1 MGGQDSDIA
10 IRIRGL
16 RTAFGKQVIH
26 DGLDLDVRRGE
37 VIGVVGGSGTG
48 KSVLLRTIVGLNK
61 PTAGT
66 IEVLDRPV
74 PGASREEMLELE
86 KRWGVLFQDGALF
99 SSLTVEENIEVPL
112 KEHTAMAHDFRKEI
126 AALKLRMVGLPMS
139 ACHKYPSQRSGG
151 MRKRAGLARA
161 LAHDPDVLFLDEP
174 TAGLDPIGAAAFDQL
189 IRRLQQS
196 LGLTVFMVTHD
207 LDSLNAICDRI
218 EVLDDHG
225 VCVVGPMDDMLRS
238 YHPWVRE

>member
-74 PGASREEMLELE
+74 TGASREEMLELE
-86 KRWGVLFQDGALF
+86 KRWAF
-99 SSLTVEENIEVPL
+99 SFKTARYSVPSRS
-112 KEHTAMAHDFRKEI
+112 KRTFRC
-126 AALKLRMVGLPMS
+126 R
-139 ACHKYPSQRSGG
+139 
-151 MRKRAGLARA
+151 
-161 LAHDPDVLFLDEP
+161 
-174 TAGLDPIGAAAFDQL
+174 
-189 IRRLQQS
+189 
-196 LGLTVFMVTHD
+196 
-207 LDSLNAICDRI
+207 
-218 EVLDDHG
+218 
-225 VCVVGPMDDMLRS
+225 
-238 YHPWVRE
+238 